1 MGGLQVV
8 MLGSGHPHL
17 EHAMV
22 GAEKDHPDFFRGIV
36 KFSEPLAHQILAAA
50 DILLMPSRF
59 EPCGLNQMHA
69 MRYGTVPV
77 AHATGGLQDTILD
90 ISPFA
95 EGGMAHGNGWTFTPA
110 SDKALVA
117 AVRSAV
123 EVYREQPARW
133 RDIQRSGMTT
143 DWGWSRAAEL
153 YETVIR
159 CTLAAQDCAEKPPRG
174 VTAA

>member
-1 MGGLQVV
+1 

-22 GAEKDHPDFFRGIV
+22 QAEEDHPDFFRGIV

-90 ISPFA
+90 VSPFA
-95 EGGMAHGNGWTFTPA
+95 EGDVAYGNGWTFTPA

-117 AVRSAV
+117 AVKAAV
-123 EVYREQPARW
+123 EVYRDQPARW
-133 RDIQRSGMTT
+133 RDIQETGMTT
-143 DWGWSRAAEL
+143 DWGWGRAAEL
-153 YETVIR
+153 YESAIA
-159 CTLAAQDCAEKPPRG
+159 CTLTAQEPVEEQAGGVPAA
-174 VTAA
+174 

>member
-1 MGGLQVV
+1 

-22 GAEKDHPDFFRGIV
+22 EAERDHPDFFRGIV

-69 MRYGTVPV
+69 MHYGTVPV

-90 ISPFA
+90 VSPFA
-95 EGGMAHGNGWTFTPA
+95 EGDMAYGTGWTFTPA

-117 AVRSAV
+117 AVKAAV

-133 RDIQRSGMTT
+133 RDIQQTGMMT

-153 YETVIR
+153 YETVIKA
-159 CTLAAQDCAEKPPRG
+159 TLAAHECVEAEEGG
-174 VTAA
+174 VPAG